1 MKKLITIITL
11 VMALC
16 LMSATAFAGEL
27 DQTTPSGDSTVFY
40 KIGEFGDINN
50 PDDPTDDE
58 VSGTYKVTIPDY
70 IEAAPM
76 NETPVTQNIT
86 AKEVFIPYN
95 TTLSIDLTYDG
106 ELKLKGNNDVTI
118 GYGLQVNGTDINT
131 GDTILTV
138 DAGNPTDVTTVAI
151 GGIITEA
158 PIYSGMYANTAN
170 FVVSVA

>member
-16 LMSATAFAGEL
+16 LMSVTAFAGEL
-27 DQTTPSGDSTVFY
+27 DQTAPSGDSTVYY
-40 KIGEFGDINN
+40 KIGEFGN
-50 PDDPTDDE
+50 PNDLDNPIDDE

-76 NETPVTQNIT
+76 NKSPVTQNIT
-86 AKEVFIPYN
+86 AKEVLIPYN
-95 TTLSIDLTYDG
+95 TTLSVDITYDD
-106 ELKLKGNNDVTI
+106 ELKLRENDDVTI
-118 GYGLQVNGTDINT
+118 GYSLQVNGSDINT

-138 DAGNPTDVTTVAI
+138 DAGNPTGVTTVAI
-151 GGIITEA
+151 GGILTEA

>member
-16 LMSATAFAGEL
+16 LMSVTAFAGEL
-27 DQTTPSGDSTVFY
+27 DQIAPSGDSTVYY
-40 KIGEFGDINN
+40 KIGEFGN
-50 PDDPTDDE
+50 PNDLDDPTDDE

-70 IEAAPM
+70 IEATPM
-76 NETPVTQNIT
+76 NKAPVTQNIT
-86 AKEVFIPYN
+86 AKEVLIPYN
-95 TTLSIDLTYDG
+95 TTLSIDITYDD
-106 ELKLKGNNDVTI
+106 ELKLRDNGEVTI
-118 GYGLQVNGTDINT
+118 GYDLQVDGSDINT

-138 DAGNPTDVTTVAI
+138 DAGNPTSVTTVAI
-151 GGIITEA
+151 GGILTEA

>member
-1 MKKLITIITL
+1 MKKLIAIITL
-11 VMALC
+11 IMALC
-16 LMSATAFAGEL
+16 LMSVTAFAGEL
-27 DQTTPSGDSTVFY
+27 DQTVPPGDSTVYY
-40 KIGEFGDINN
+40 KIVEFGDINN

-76 NETPVTQNIT
+76 NKTPVTQNIT
-86 AKEVFIPYN
+86 AKEVLIPYN
-95 TTLSIDLTYDG
+95 TTLSIDITYDD
-106 ELKLKGNNDVTI
+106 ELKLRENDDVTI
-118 GYGLQVNGTDINT
+118 GYNLQVNGSDINT

-138 DAGNPTDVTTVAI
+138 DAGNPTGVTTVAI
-151 GGIITEA
+151 GGILTEA

>member
-16 LMSATAFAGEL
+16 LMSVTAFAGEL
-27 DQTTPSGDSTVFY
+27 DQTAPSGDSTVFY

-70 IEAAPM
+70 IEAVPM
-76 NETPVTQNIT
+76 NKTPVTQNIT
-86 AKEVFIPYN
+86 AKEVLIPYN
-95 TTLSIDLTYDG
+95 TTLSVDITYDS
-106 ELKLKGNNDVTI
+106 ELKLKENNDVTI
-118 GYGLQVNGTDINT
+118 GYGLQVNGADINT

-138 DAGNPTDVTTVAI
+138 DAGNPTGVTTVAI
-151 GGIITEA
+151 GGILTEA

>member
-11 VMALC
+11 IMALC
-16 LMSATAFAGEL
+16 LMSVTAFAGEL
-27 DQTTPSGDSTVFY
+27 DQATPSGDSTVYY
-40 KIGEFGDINN
+40 KIGEFGN
-50 PDDPTDDE
+50 PNDLDDPTDDE

-70 IEAAPM
+70 IETAPM

-86 AKEVFIPYN
+86 AKEVLIPYN
-95 TTLSIDLTYDG
+95 TTLSVDITYDS
-106 ELKLKGNNDVTI
+106 ELKLRENDDVTI
-118 GYGLQVNGTDINT
+118 GYNLQVNGSDINT

-138 DAGNPTDVTTVAI
+138 DAGNPTSVTTVAI
-151 GGIITEA
+151 GGILTEA

>member
-11 VMALC
+11 VMAIC
-16 LMSATAFAGEL
+16 LMSVTAFAGEL
-27 DQTTPSGDSTVFY
+27 DQTAPSGDSTVYY
-40 KIGEFGDINN
+40 KIGEFGN
-50 PDDPTDDE
+50 PNDLDDPTDDE

-76 NETPVTQNIT
+76 NKAPVTQNIT
-86 AKEVFIPYN
+86 AKEVLIPYN
-95 TTLSIDLTYDG
+95 TTLSINITYDD
-106 ELKLKGNNDVTI
+106 ELKLRDNGGVTI
-118 GYGLQVNGTDINT
+118 GYGLQVNGSDINT

-138 DAGNPTDVTTVAI
+138 DAGNPTGVTTVAI
-151 GGIITEA
+151 GGILTEA